1 MSKETKS
8 MPSSIDAPSPEFMA
22 KRSVVLEL
30 MDDAD
35 WRPRLR
41 ANDQTQIDRL
51 LKRKSIA
58 LHQAVGGWELME
70 LAHKAYGSLVRSSM
84 GNLDRPIGGSG
95 PKYMSRREVDARRMI
110 SKICQHIE
118 ASCGRPVWEV
128 VEAVAIY
135 DKSVR
140 QHCRDAGKTNR
151 SAASKALQSGLSEVF
166 NYVKG
171 QFVG

>member
-1 MSKETKS
+1 MSKVVKQI
-8 MPSSIDAPSPEFMA
+8 PSSIDVPSPEFME

-30 MDDAD
+30 MDDVD

-41 ANDQTQIDRL
+41 ANDRL

-70 LAHKAYGSLVRSSM
+70 LAHKAYGSFVRSSM

-95 PKYMSRREVDARRMI
+95 PKYMSRREVDARRTL

-140 QHCRDAGKTNR
+140 QHCRDADKTNR

-166 NYVKG
+166 NFVKG
-171 QFVG
+171 RFVG